1 MAYGMAE
8 WLAGISNQ
16 EKHLRLN
23 KVDVTTQ
30 FPQVLYI

>member
-8 WLAGISNQ
+8 WLADISDQ

-23 KVDVTTQ
+23 KVDVTIHNS
-30 FPQVLYI
+30 L